1 MPALRSGFSPPLTDW
16 RHLLSGRQFSPA
28 QPAVKPIR
36 RHSSGWFSRLVA
48 SRVKLRNSRS
58 HRRRRHTRQPQ
69 TAVKKLLTNSALTDE
84 FSERRKP
91 RRSTATRLRIPHY
104 ETSPLDG
111 IGSETWASMLVDK
124 ASGTRFPDERSG
136 QYQQFLA
143 DLKTIKQKSMP
154 NRSAGDCCLPARHA
168 R

>member
-16 RHLLSGRQFSPA
+16 RNLLSGRQFSPA
-28 QPAVKPIR
+28 RLAVKPFR
-36 RHSSGWFSRLVA
+36 RHSAGWFFRLVA

-58 HRRRRHTRQPQ
+58 HRRRRHTRQPEP
-69 TAVKKLLTNSALTDE
+69 AVKKLLTNGVLTDE
-84 FSERRKP
+84 ICERVEP
-91 RRSTATRLRIPHY
+91 RRATTTRLRIPHY
-104 ETSPLDG
+104 GTSPLDG
-111 IGSETWASMLVDK
+111 IDGEASASMLIDK

-136 QYQQFLA
+136 RSQQFLA

-154 NRSAGDCCLPARHA
+154 NRSAGDCCSPARHA